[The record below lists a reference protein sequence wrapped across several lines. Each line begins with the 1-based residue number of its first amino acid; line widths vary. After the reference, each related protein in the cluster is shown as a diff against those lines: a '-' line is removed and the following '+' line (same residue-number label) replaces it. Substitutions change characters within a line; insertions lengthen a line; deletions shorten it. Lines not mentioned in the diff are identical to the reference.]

1 MTTAR
6 WRTMALLGNCFHS
19 EHSPWLCRLFLCS
32 SFLCSLITFSSSKDS
47 KSSTS
52 SKFIRWSYFVIWFLA
67 ADLPFYLRGFDCLS
81 VHLRL
86 QVGPFVMLDWKI
98 VKTRYFDAVVDLSVC
113 PSVLRDGASL
123 YTTLSQQDPEKSNIT
138 VGFFIVLY
146 RIWALFTGTN
156 KDKILSRALFE
167 IFIKIDGL
175 YPFFQCR
182 FYWVF
187 WKSFLTAYLNS
198 WWNFHSFDRSHYI
211 ILSKNAIS
219 HF

>member
-1 MTTAR
+1 MTQMFHESWKNPVGFVDFLPMEAWLTLEAYN
-6 WRTMALLGNCFHS
+6 WRSMLACGGSTEGAIPPPNPLL
-19 EHSPWLCRLFLCS
+19 
-32 SFLCSLITFSSSKDS
+32 
-47 KSSTS
+47 
-52 SKFIRWSYFVIWFLA
+52 LA
-67 ADLPFYLRGFDCLS
+67 QLPFWL
-81 VHLRL
+81 
-86 QVGPFVMLDWKI
+86 
-98 VKTRYFDAVVDLSVC
+98 TA
-113 PSVLRDGASL
+113 
-123 YTTLSQQDPEKSNIT
+123 LSQQDPEKSNIT

>member
-1 MTTAR
+1 M
-6 WRTMALLGNCFHS
+6 S
-19 EHSPWLCRLFLCS
+19 SRLENTGEF
-32 SFLCSLITFSSSKDS
+32 ITRRQIYSKDWYLQYRLI
-47 KSSTS
+47 KGC
-52 SKFIRWSYFVIWFLA
+52 FIA
-67 ADLPFYLRGFDCLS
+67 HD
-81 VHLRL
+81 
-86 QVGPFVMLDWKI
+86 
-98 VKTRYFDAVVDLSVC
+98 
-113 PSVLRDGASL
+113 
-123 YTTLSQQDPEKSNIT
+123 TTLSQQDPEKSNIT

-198 WWNFHSFDRSHYI
+198 WWNFHSFDRSHYT